1 MVLIANQHQLH
12 GKDIDSYCDDETYRY
27 VNNYAHY
34 VSHVIGF
41 SPLNRIH
48 CKHGFGI
55 RVPDLFNAAHQRG
68 WWDTTHRGHH
78 VPCLVYITVESAYD
92 SKTNTLKQGASY
104 TSMTSF
110 EHGGIYL
117 SDQTIYNHSG
127 VGDRKVQGWTF
138 DYFRRIYDQ
147 RLKREPHHGRTIMLY
162 SSLPPKNIEPAIF
175 LGTTVVG

>member
-55 RVPDLFNAAHQRG
+55 RVPDLFNAALQRG
-68 WWDTTHRGHH
+68 RWDRTRRGHSL
-78 VPCLVYITVESAYD
+78 PCLIYITLESTYD
-92 SKTNTLKQGASY
+92 SKTNTLKQGAGH
-104 TSMTSF
+104 TSLTSL
-110 EHGGIYL
+110 EHVGIYL
-117 SDQTIYNHSG
+117 SDQTIYSHSG
-127 VGDRKVQGWTF
+127 VGHRKVQGWTLDHF
-138 DYFRRIYDQ
+138 CGIYDQ
-147 RLKREPHHGRTIMLY
+147 TLKRDPHRGGTIVLY
-162 SSLPPKNIEPAIF
+162 SSLPPKNIQPAIF
-175 LGTTVVG
+175 LGTTL